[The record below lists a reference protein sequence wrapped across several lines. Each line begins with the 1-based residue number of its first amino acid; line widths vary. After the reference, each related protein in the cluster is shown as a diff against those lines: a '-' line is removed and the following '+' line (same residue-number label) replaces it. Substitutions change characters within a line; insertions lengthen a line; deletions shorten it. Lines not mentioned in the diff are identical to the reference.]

1 MDDWCRY
8 RDYVVEVAPGVGV
21 AVRKR
26 LLCIEDYIKDNVL
39 LWLIARGM
47 KNLVL
52 RNRGSA
58 TCLKAS
64 KVLGASFLDQYGQ
77 LSVYTSPEVPW
88 RAYNVLQRLSDEGL
102 LRKYD
107 SHCFMLDKQSALWDF
122 LAHSM
127 TWEIACL
134 LARLYQPSTP
144 FREVLGT
151 GLVGYGHR

>member
-26 LLCIEDYIKDNVL
+26 LLCIEDYIRDSVL

-52 RNRGSA
+52 RNRGS
-58 TCLKAS
+58 TTYLKAS
-64 KVLGASFLDQYGQ
+64 KVLAASFLDQYGS
-77 LSVYTSPEVPW
+77 LRVYTSSEVPW

-102 LRKYD
+102 LRKVN
-107 SHCFMLDKQSALWDF
+107 SHCFALDKHSTLWEF
-122 LAHSM
+122 VAHSM
-127 TWEIACL
+127 TWEIVCL
-134 LARLYQPSTP
+134 LARLYQGQVSP
-144 FREVLGT
+144 R
-151 GLVGYGHR
+151 VGGVWPPLI